1 MSVYD
6 TNNDV
11 KNRIT
16 DVTSFVNTQLAAAET
31 FMSTLQTLADL
42 RAPFLIVDQ
51 AKFTPEAPDLVPDF
65 TPTTSTSKI
74 ESTIR
79 DVEAAEKNIA
89 DPDIANFGDLNV
101 DMREGE
107 IETAIGDIDKAGS
120 DLVVPSLVDN
130 YGDLDVQF
138 PVNEASDI
146 QPPSI
151 KDFNFTEEE
160 YKSNLLDRLKG
171 KIAGDI
177 EGGTGL
183 SPEVEDAIWRR
194 DEERLNLAL
203 QKAVDAITDEWA
215 GRGFSMPD
223 GVLQDAIAEVVE
235 KDRMDRL
242 TRSRDIMIKQAE
254 LAQANVQ
261 SAVTN
266 GVNLEGVLVAHHDR
280 VMDRALAAA
289 QAVITVGVAIMEAQ
303 LKRITTLIDAK
314 KSELEAK
321 ISVEKFKLDKYLAA
335 VQIFAKKVEAALGK
349 VRAYTE
355 IGQSEL
361 QAKISVEKFK
371 LDKYLSTVQVF
382 AKKVEAALGKVRG
395 YTDLYQVEADV
406 YRTALTKAEMYAKLA
421 ISQNQLSLE
430 NMQSNLQLALEAA
443 KTNLQTFISTAQL
456 RGQVAQAGAQV
467 YGSAAA
473 AAQNSINTVIQLA
486 SAGLHTLS
494 EG

>member
-11 KNRIT
+11 KSRIT
-16 DVTSFVNTQLAAAET
+16 DVTSFVNTQLAAAEA

-42 RAPFLIVDQ
+42 RAPFLTIDG

-65 TPTTSTSKI
+65 KPTTSTSKI
-74 ESTIR
+74 ESAIR
-79 DVEAAEKNIA
+79 DVEAAEQNIA
-89 DPDIANFGDLNV
+89 DPDIASFGELDV

-107 IETAIGDIDKAGS
+107 IETAIGDIDRAGA
-120 DLVVPSLVDN
+120 DLEAPSLVDN

-138 PVNEASDI
+138 PVDEAADI
-146 QPPSI
+146 QSPTAE
-151 KDFNFTEEE
+151 DFNFTEEE
-160 YKSNLLDRLKG
+160 YKSALLDKLKG

-183 SPEVEDAIWRR
+183 SPEVEAAIWQR
-194 DEERLNLAL
+194 DEGRRSLAL
-203 QKAVDAITDEWA
+203 QEAIDAVTDEWTA
-215 GRGFSMPD
+215 RGFSMPD
-223 GVLQDAIAEVVE
+223 GVLQDAVAAVVE
-235 KDRMDRL
+235 KDKMDRDS
-242 TRSRDIMIKQAE
+242 RSRDIMIKQAE

-261 SAVTN
+261 SAITN

-280 VMDRALAAA
+280 VMDRSLAAA
-289 QAVITVGVAIMEAQ
+289 QAVITVGIAIMEAQ
-303 LKRITTLIDAK
+303 LKRIVALIDAK

-321 ISVEKFKLDKYLAA
+321 ISVERHKLDRYLAA
-335 VQIFAKKVEAALGK
+335 VQVFSKKVEAALGK

-361 QAKISVEKFK
+361 QAKIAVEKFK
-371 LDKYLSTVQVF
+371 LDKYLANVQVF

-395 YTDLYQVEADV
+395 YTDLYGVEADV

-430 NMQSNLQLALEAA
+430 NAQSNLQLALEAA

-467 YGSAAA
+467 YGSAVA